1 MSKQV
6 KLTRQAIF
14 EGYRNEGH
22 NQKHCAFL
30 LGVTEKTA
38 CGFEKIRK
46 AKKIKKLDQMDDL
59 ILRIKT
65 RADKPETTVKELIEL
80 TYKLEDL
87 VVKREFL
94 VDQF

>member
-1 MSKQV
+1 MKKEI
-6 KLTRQAIF
+6 KLTKQAIF
-14 EGYRNEGH
+14 EGYRNAGH
-22 NQKHCAFL
+22 NQKESAL
-30 LGVTEKTA
+30 LVGVSEKTA
-38 CGFEKIRK
+38 CDFEKIRK
-46 AKKIKKLDQMDDL
+46 AKKIRKLDQMDDL
-59 ILRIKT
+59 IFRIKT